1 MKCMQIKKNISIQ
14 DESTIINE
22 EITTY
27 NFDMK
32 ETFINLYDS
41 GNKYTIQK

>member
-32 ETFINLYDS
+32 E
-41 GNKYTIQK
+41 IQNFHYQCLKMLD